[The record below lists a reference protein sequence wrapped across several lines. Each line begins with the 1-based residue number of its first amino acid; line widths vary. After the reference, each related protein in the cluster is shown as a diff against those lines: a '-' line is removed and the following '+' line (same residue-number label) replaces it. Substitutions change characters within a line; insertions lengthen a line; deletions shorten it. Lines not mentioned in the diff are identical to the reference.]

1 MRPSLA
7 LAIGALFSIL
17 VGLPSVFAPAQ
28 TLFAFGFAMPIEG
41 LVPARSNGVLLVGV
55 GLIDWLARGAVG
67 PPLRGLLWGNIFI
80 RVAETLLNGWELAA
94 GMLPPTA
101 SGVLVAAAGVDIA
114 LIVMFALALRRA

>member
-1 MRPSLA
+1 LA
-7 LAIGALFSIL
+7 GPRCCRTAASWVAL
-17 VGLPSVFAPAQ
+17 
-28 TLFAFGFAMPIEG
+28 
-41 LVPARSNGVLLVGV
+41 
-55 GLIDWLARGAVG
+55 
-67 PPLRGLLWGNIFI
+67 GNIFI